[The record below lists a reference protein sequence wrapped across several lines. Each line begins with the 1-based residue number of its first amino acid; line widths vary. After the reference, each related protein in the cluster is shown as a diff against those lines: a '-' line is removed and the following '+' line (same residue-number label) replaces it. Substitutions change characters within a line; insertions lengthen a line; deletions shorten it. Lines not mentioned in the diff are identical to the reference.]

1 MEIRRLLYDKR
12 NISMIVLLLLLSMVM
27 FFYPSAGGKVPQQQT
42 GKQVEDIIEE
52 SDRYGGISLFA
63 DTDSFAYKNVQ
74 KTKADYT
81 RILSVDVQEA
91 DTSFFDSLI
100 SCETVNYLLFAIGFL
115 IALSYTDPVS
125 QGLKGMTYAA
135 KNGRGRRR
143 IRQILVLMAWSGI
156 AVVLLYGGAMII
168 WLLGTERKEGRYL
181 LFLYRQC
188 LLGGCCRFGSQFL
201 RI

>member
-27 FFYPSAGGKVPQQQT
+27 FFYPSAGGEVSQQQT

-81 RILSVDVQEA
+81 RICR
-91 DTSFFDSLI
+91 I
-100 SCETVNYLLFAIGFL
+100 
-115 IALSYTDPVS
+115 
-125 QGLKGMTYAA
+125 
-135 KNGRGRRR
+135 RRR
-143 IRQILVLMAWSGI
+143 PRPFFAAYVIPFSP
-156 AVVLLYGGAMII
+156 
-168 WLLGTERKEGRYL
+168 
-181 LFLYRQC
+181 
-188 LLGGCCRFGSQFL
+188 
-201 RI
+201 